1 MTQGCGLTWWPP
13 WSASPWQPGGAWVL
27 THDAVTASTSMVTGP
42 LTRNKSTRP
51 AGTDPAGRGGGGG
64 GLVGS
69 LVGYSSLWAVMRSSG
84 WPAATSPEAMSSTS
98 AKAAVLVTS
107 TGVVS
112 G

>member
-1 MTQGCGLTWWPP
+1 M
-13 WSASPWQPGGAWVL
+13 L

-42 LTRNKSTRP
+42 LTRDKSTRP
-51 AGTDPAGRGGGGG
+51 AGTDPAGRGGGG